1 MTREE
6 LHALVDAQYDELE
19 AIQQQ
24 PTFLAF
30 EREFTQVWTTLGQQV
45 LQASVGQPPAN
56 PRKKTVVKPALE
68 P

>member
-6 LHALVDAQYDELE
+6 LHALVDAQYDELD

-30 EREFTQVWTTLGQQV
+30 ERQFTQVWTTLGQQV
-45 LQASVGQPPAN
+45 LQASLGQPPTN
-56 PRKKTVVKPALE
+56 PRKKTVAKPGSDL
-68 P
+68 

>member
-6 LHALVDAQYDELE
+6 LHALVDAQYDELD
-19 AIQQQ
+19 ALQQQ

-30 EREFTQVWTTLGQQV
+30 ERQFTQVWTTLGQQV

-56 PRKKTVVKPALE
+56 PRKKTIVKPDLV